1 MRLVG
6 ILWQTYYN
14 ELFKAVKN
22 LKIAEVKLYS
32 ARVLQLNKDLLR
44 TAISELKKADVILL
58 YRSSENCWE
67 EIENFIKKQNLG
79 AKIVAL
85 GNNPEFC
92 RLSNVGA
99 EVIEKAY
106 KYLLIGGEQNLKNL
120 TLFLLNIAGLKVE
133 FKEPE
138 ELPWDGIYHPDANQ
152 VFFSIQDY
160 LKWYEKFK
168 PENTVGI
175 LFSRHYWINKNTEI
189 EDYLIKSLE
198 EEGLGVIP
206 VFMYSLKDTSLG
218 TRSGKEVIEHYFLD
232 AQGKPLIA
240 GLIKLV
246 CFFLGSRKGDL
257 LSGTSGV
264 EEGVK
269 LLKRLNIPVFSPIY
283 SFYKTVEEWE
293 KEELNFDIGWS
304 IALPEFEGVIEPF
317 IIGAQKDEEAGCRK
331 RVAIKERIKRFAKRV
346 KKWIELRNTPISER
360 RVVFVLHNNPCASV
374 EATVGCAAHLDS
386 LESLARILKQMKKLG
401 YKVSAPESG
410 KALIEEI
417 MKRKAISEFRW
428 TTVEEIVK
436 KGGVVAFVEKEKY
449 LEWFKELPE
458 KARNRMIEAWG
469 NPPGEYKNGIPPAM
483 LYQGKIVITGLRFG
497 NALVCVQPKRGC
509 AGPRCDG
516 RVCKILHDPDVPP
529 PHQYIATYKW
539 FEKEFKAHIIVH
551 VGTHGNLEFLPGKGV
566 ALSGACFPDIAINT
580 LPHIYIYNS
589 DNPPEGT
596 IAKRRSYAV
605 LVDHMQTVITQA
617 GLPKEFEEIERLL
630 EEYGEC
636 RQKDPS
642 RLHIL
647 EHMIFEKVKKT
658 SLAKE
663 LGLPDEPLHGKEM
676 EKLVNELHLK
686 FSLIRNSQIQ
696 SGMHIFGELPK
707 GNERAELIYSI
718 MRFNTNSNASI
729 RREVAKLLGY
739 ELSKLLEKPEK
750 VDEKTGKSYGA
761 ILEYIDTISKEV
773 IKRILNS

>member
-1 MRLVG
+1 MRLVA

-14 ELFKAVKN
+14 ELIKVVKN
-22 LKIAEVKLYS
+22 IKIADIKLYS
-32 ARVLQLNKDLLR
+32 ARLLQKNEELLKFAFEELEKADLLFFY
-44 TAISELKKADVILL
+44 K
-58 YRSSENCWE
+58 SSEPFWDE
-67 EIENFIKKQNLG
+67 VKKFLKNKKLK
-79 AKIVAL
+79 AKIIAL
-85 GNNPEFC
+85 GSDPEFC
-92 RLSNVGA
+92 RLSNVNP
-99 EVIEKAY
+99 EVIEKSY
-106 KYLLIGGEQNLKNL
+106 RYLLTGGEKNFENLIR
-120 TLFLLNIAGLKVE
+120 FLLNIAGLKVSFE
-133 FKEPE
+133 KPE
-138 ELPWDGIYHPDANQ
+138 ELPWDGIYHPKAEQ
-152 VFFSIQDY
+152 VFFNTQDY
-160 LKWYEKFK
+160 LRWYGNHDPK
-168 PENTVGI
+168 NTVGI

-189 EDYLIKSLE
+189 EDYLINSLE
-198 EEGLGVIP
+198 KRGLGVIP
-206 VFMYSLKDTSLG
+206 VFMYSLKDSSLG
-218 TRSGKEVIEHYFLD
+218 TRSGKEVIEHYFLSD
-232 AQGKPLIA
+232 KDEPLIS
-240 GLIKLV
+240 GVVKLV
-246 CFFLGSRKGDL
+246 CFFLGSKKGDL
-257 LSGTSGV
+257 LSATSGI
-264 EEGVK
+264 EEGVQ
-269 LLKRLNIPVFSPIY
+269 LLKKLNIPVFSPIC
-283 SFYKTVEEWE
+283 SFYKTIEEWE

-304 IALPEFEGVIEPF
+304 IALPEFEGVIEPL
-317 IIGAQKDEEAGCRK
+317 IIGAQKDEEMGCRK
-331 RVAIKERIKRFAKRV
+331 RVPIKERIERFAERV

-360 RVVFVLHNNPCASV
+360 KVVFILHNNPCASV

-386 LESLARILKQMKKLG
+386 LESVARILKRLQKLG
-401 YKVSAPESG
+401 YDVSAPESG

-436 KGGVVAFVEKEKY
+436 KGGAVAFVEKDKY
-449 LEWFKELPE
+449 LKWFQELPK
-458 KARNRMIEAWG
+458 KARERVIEAWG
-469 NPPGEYKNGIPPAM
+469 KPPGEYKNGIPPAM
-483 LYQGKIVITGLRFG
+483 LYQGKIVITGIKFG

-617 GLPKEFEEIERLL
+617 GLPKEFEEVERLL
-630 EEYGEC
+630 EEYQQC
-636 RQKDPS
+636 KQKDPS

-647 EHMIFEKVKKT
+647 EHMIFEKVKET

-707 GNERAELIYSI
+707 GEERAELIYSI
-718 MRFNTNSNASI
+718 MRFNTNSDVSI
-729 RREVAKLLGY
+729 RREIAKILGY
-739 ELSKLLEKPEK
+739 ELKELLEKPEK
-750 VDEKTGKSYGA
+750 VDEKSGKSYGA
-761 ILEYIDTISKEV
+761 ILEYIDEVSKEV